1 MSQGLVCSLTGSKPD
16 FEETCPTFHLDERVQ
31 EEMKESPA
39 YNATEITASLSSD
52 KLQLLRV
59 EQNLPLAITGGILVG
74 LVGAV
79 LWAMITVATGWQ
91 IGYMALA
98 IGAGVGYTI
107 RYLGQG
113 IDQVFGISGAIIAV
127 LACIIGNFL
136 GVLGYISD
144 SEGLSYFDT
153 LLLFDYSYTFQVLA
167 ETAHFMDLVFYGI
180 AGYEGYKF
188 AFRQLN
194 QAQLAALK

>member
-1 MSQGLVCSLTGSKPD
+1 MDMSQGIVCSLTGNKPD
-16 FEETCPTFHLDERVQ
+16 FQDTCQNFNLDERM
-31 EEMKESPA
+31 EAEMQGSPA
-39 YNATEITASLSSD
+39 YNSAEISSTISSR
-52 KLQLLRV
+52 LRA

-91 IGYMALA
+91 IGYMALG
-98 IGAGVGYTI
+98 IGAGVGFTI

-113 IDQVFGISGAIIAV
+113 IDQIFGISGAGIAV
-127 LACIIGNFL
+127 LSCIIGNFL
-136 GVLGYISD
+136 GVLGFISD
-144 SEGLSYFDT
+144 AEGLSYFDT
-153 LLLFDYSYTFQVLA
+153 LLFFDYTYTFQVLS
-167 ETAHFMDLVFYGI
+167 ETAQFMDLIFYGI

-194 QAQLAALK
+194 QAQLAALR